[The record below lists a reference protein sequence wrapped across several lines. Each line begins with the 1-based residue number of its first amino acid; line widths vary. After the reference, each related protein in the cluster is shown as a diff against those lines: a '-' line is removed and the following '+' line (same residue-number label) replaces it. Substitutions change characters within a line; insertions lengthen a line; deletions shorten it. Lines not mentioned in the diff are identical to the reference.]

1 MRIAVDGAS
10 GYQGGL
16 VVAEL
21 TRRGIGTV
29 LVGRDAARLR
39 EAAARLEVLDTER
52 RVARW
57 DDHGAL
63 ATAFGGCEA
72 VVNCAGPF
80 TPSGHAVVHAAI
92 TAGCHYLDTAGEQLY
107 IKKVFDRFAADADRA
122 GVTIIPAATDGAV
135 PSDLIAHILA
145 KLIEPVAEITTAHT
159 IDGGGPSRGSLRSV
173 LETVETFKDGGLV
186 WEDGDWRAGTP
197 ARRTAI
203 TFPGHSEAT
212 PVVKFRLPEVV
223 MIPRHVRAGGIEGL
237 VEAQLGARLSTPIAA
252 DVIDSLPDGP
262 AEDSRLAQRF
272 TIVVEATGVDG
283 DRARG
288 VVYGRDTYG
297 TTAVIA
303 VEAAHRL
310 VTDPARP
317 GVLAAAEGYDPAEFL
332 DFLAPHGVRWTI
344 DTADAGRASA

>member
-135 PSDLIAHILA
+135 PSALIAHILA

-197 ARRTAI
+197 HGNHLSRPLRGDPGREVPAARGRHDSSPCTRRRHR
-203 TFPGHSEAT
+203 G
-212 PVVKFRLPEVV
+212 
-223 MIPRHVRAGGIEGL
+223 PRRGSAG
-237 VEAQLGARLSTPIAA
+237 R
-252 DVIDSLPDGP
+252 P
-262 AEDSRLAQRF
+262 AEYPHRRRRHRQPAGRACRGQPPRPAVHHRRRGHWRGRRPRRVPGLPRPAWRPLDHRHRRRGTRLRVTVYPDA
-272 TIVVEATGVDG
+272 
-283 DRARG
+283 RAAAVAR
-288 VVYGRDTYG
+288 TMISW
-297 TTAVIA
+297 TTAV
-303 VEAAHRL
+303 L
-310 VTDPARP
+310 
-317 GVLAAAEGYDPAEFL
+317 
-332 DFLAPHGVRWTI
+332 
-344 DTADAGRASA
+344 ASA

>member
-16 VVAEL
+16 AVAEL

-173 LETVETFKDGGLV
+173 LETVETFKAGGLGREV
-186 WEDGDWRAGTP
+186 PAARGRHDSSPCTRRRHRGPRRGSAGRPAEYPHRRRRHRQPAGRACRGQPPRPAVHHRRRGHWRG
-197 ARRTAI
+197 RRPRSRCGVR
-203 TFPGHSEAT
+203 PGHVRDHRGHRRRGRPPTRHGPGPPWS
-212 PVVKFRLPEVV
+212 
-223 MIPRHVRAGGIEGL
+223 PR
-237 VEAQLGARLSTPIAA
+237 
-252 DVIDSLPDGP
+252 
-262 AEDSRLAQRF
+262 SR
-272 TIVVEATGVDG
+272 
-283 DRARG
+283 RG
-288 VVYGRDTYG
+288 VRPGRVPGLPRPAWRPLDHRHRRRGTRLRVTVYPDARAAAVARTMISW
-297 TTAVIA
+297 TTAV
-303 VEAAHRL
+303 L
-310 VTDPARP
+310 
-317 GVLAAAEGYDPAEFL
+317 
-332 DFLAPHGVRWTI
+332 
-344 DTADAGRASA
+344 ASA

>member
-159 IDGGGPSRGSLRSV
+159 IDGGGPSLGSLRSV

-223 MIPRHVRAGGIEGL
+223 MIPRHVRAG
-237 VEAQLGARLSTPIAA
+237 
-252 DVIDSLPDGP
+252 VIDSLPDGP